1 MWFLLLLA
9 FQENFHVLEKGE
21 KGTPDE
27 HDDTMEI
34 QRAYAEL
41 RRRRRRR
48 KVKFAVH
55 LPEKDP
61 KRLRYGGRKRVSTP
75 LSVAVI

>member
-1 MWFLLLLA
+1 MWSLLLLA
-9 FQENFHVLEKGE
+9 LQENFHVLEKGE

-41 RRRRRRR
+41 RRRRR

-61 KRLRYGGRKRVSTP
+61 KRLRYGGRKRVSTT